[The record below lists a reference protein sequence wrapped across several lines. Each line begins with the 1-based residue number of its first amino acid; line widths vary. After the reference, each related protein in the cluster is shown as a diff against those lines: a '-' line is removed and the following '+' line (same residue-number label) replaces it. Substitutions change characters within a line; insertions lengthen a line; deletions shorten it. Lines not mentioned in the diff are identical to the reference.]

1 MPRKDEP
8 LDEDFLDVDKSIPGQ
23 NYVCVSFVSPERVL
37 NKKELFYYHN
47 FSQFRLGEYKK
58 QFKTML
64 ETIINEADDNTV
76 NISKVVKL
84 KKSMDK
90 LFSDDV
96 VDFEKFKSNMED
108 YKFRELKRLNTEFD
122 KDNDFQTSV
131 RGVKIRGS
139 YDSYREAEVRAKV
152 LQRTD
157 PTFDVFVGQVGYWL
171 PWDPD
176 AHNVDKQEYQN
187 EQLNKLV
194 KEYKDNEVK
203 KDIFYQEQTRQRK
216 QEANNVTQRLKKKLE
231 AKKRLE
237 AAEEEKNKKVDTSE
251 TVPANPK
258 HEMNDEA
265 LEEVLKQ
272 NIDNLGDSSETKND
286 VVQGEE
292 EEIVK
297 FEVGDSS
304 SKPVSFEETTDS
316 LQAEDPWM
324 KRKLEGNK

>member
-47 FSQFRLGEYKK
+47 FSQFRLEEYKK

-64 ETIINEADDNTV
+64 ETIIDEADDNTV

-122 KDNDFQTSV
+122 KENDFQTSV

-216 QEANNVTQRLKKKLE
+216 KEANNVTQRLKKKLE

-237 AAEEEKNKKVDTSE
+237 AAEVEKNKKADTAES
-251 TVPANPK
+251 VPANPK

-272 NIDNLGDSSETKND
+272 NIDNLGDSSETNVD

-292 EEIVK
+292 EETVK
-297 FEVGDSS
+297 FEVGDST

-324 KRKLEGNK
+324 KRKMEGNK